1 VWIDGHEST
10 ERQDS
15 DFSSLS
21 PNYFNTLR
29 IPIVAGRDFNENDTS
44 ESPRVAVVNEAFAK
58 KLGLGANAIGARFWR
73 EATPSSPAQVFQIV
87 GLVKDTKYHS
97 IRRPAGPIA
106 YLALAQE
113 KDTESNMKMLVRSGL
128 PMDAEEQAIRHTLH
142 DVSSTISFDFAGLQ
156 DQIQQSLL
164 AERLLATLSGFFGAL
179 AVVLAMTGL
188 YGVMSY
194 TVTERTT
201 EIGIR
206 MALGAQ
212 RSSITAM
219 ILGKAASLL
228 AAGLVLGA
236 GLSLAVANAAGSLLF
251 GLKPH
256 DPATLAGAAVL
267 LAVVTVAASLIPSM
281 RAANVNPI
289 DSLRAE

>member
-1 VWIDGHEST
+1 
-10 ERQDS
+10 
-15 DFSSLS
+15 
-21 PNYFNTLR
+21 
-29 IPIVAGRDFNENDTS
+29 
-44 ESPRVAVVNEAFAK
+44 VNEAFAK
-58 KLGLGANAIGARFWR
+58 KLGLGANPIGARFWR
-73 EATPSSPAQVFQIV
+73 EATPSRPAELNEIV

-97 IRRPAGPIA
+97 IRRSAEPIA
-106 YLALAQE
+106 YLALAQN
-113 KDTESNMKMLVRSGL
+113 KDTENTMQVLIRSTL
-128 PMDAEEQAIRHTLH
+128 PMDAEEQAIRRTLH
-142 DVSSTISFDFAGLQ
+142 DVSSAISFDFAGLQ
-156 DQIQQSLL
+156 DHIQQSLL
-164 AERLLATLSGFFGAL
+164 PERLLATLSGFFGAL

-212 RSSITAM
+212 RTNITAM
-219 ILGKAASLL
+219 ILGKAATLL

-251 GLKPH
+251 GLKPR
-256 DPATLAGAAVL
+256 DPAALAGAALL
-267 LAVVTVAASLIPSM
+267 LAVVTLLASLVPSI

-289 DSLRAE
+289 DSLRTE